1 MNYQNTQLIGCDP
14 EELRYTINQTDMEHW
29 VLPGG
34 SLNVEVDS
42 LYLDNA
48 SLQRGRYGMAV
59 QVKGAWPKG
68 QVCVG
73 LVLDA
78 PDTATI
84 NGCLCPARSVQLY
97 SEGSE
102 ISYRAPAGSTWL
114 AFCAEREYFQQI
126 AAELYGE
133 LLPIPATGMITVR
146 PEETSGLQIAAAING
161 TLEIAG
167 SMNQLPEIDQVMQ
180 TSEEAILREVLCAI
194 HTDRRNVDRAE
205 SRSASRRRTLMSRAE
220 DYLLA
225 SKSDPFDL
233 RAFARS
239 VGTSE
244 RMLEYHFKH
253 IYGVTPLAWMRS
265 MKLNAIRDELK
276 RHRVGGERIS
286 DIALRWGFTHF
297 GRFSSDY
304 RQLFGES
311 PRDTQTRCRRR
322 APVRHPDPICAKT
335 GNQVGPRDK

>member
-1 MNYQNTQLIGCDP
+1 MQLSGCDP
-14 EELRYTINQTDMEHW
+14 EELRHTIDQTDMEHR

-34 SLNVEVDS
+34 SLNVEIDS
-42 LYLDNA
+42 LYLDKA
-48 SLQRGRYGMAV
+48 TLQRGRYGMAV
-59 QVKGAWPKG
+59 QVNGAWPKG

-84 NGCLCPARSVQLY
+84 NGCLCAARSVQMY

-114 AFCAEREYFQQI
+114 AFCAGREYFQQM

-133 LLPIPATGMITVR
+133 LLPIPSTGMITIR
-146 PEETSGLQIAAAING
+146 PEETSGLRVAAAINS
-161 TLEIAG
+161 TLETAG
-167 SMNQLPEIDQVMQ
+167 STTLSPHVEQIIQA
-180 TSEEAILREVLCAI
+180 SEEAILREVLYAI

-205 SRSASRRRTLMSRAE
+205 SRSASRRRALMSRAE
-220 DYLLA
+220 DYLRA
-225 SKSDPFDL
+225 AKSDPFDL
-233 RAFARS
+233 RAFARA

-244 RMLEYHFKH
+244 RMLEYHFRR

-265 MKLNAIRDELK
+265 MKLNAVRDELK
-276 RHRVGGERIS
+276 RHRTGDELIS

-311 PRDTQTRCRRR
+311 PRDTQRRYRRSTGSPTQSTRTRERGSASR
-322 APVRHPDPICAKT
+322 
-335 GNQVGPRDK
+335 